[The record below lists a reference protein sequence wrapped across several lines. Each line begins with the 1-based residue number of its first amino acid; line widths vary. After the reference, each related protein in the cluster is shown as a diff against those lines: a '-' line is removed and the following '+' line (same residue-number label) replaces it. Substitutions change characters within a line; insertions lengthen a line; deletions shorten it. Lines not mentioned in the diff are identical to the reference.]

1 MVIVLSIESGL
12 CARSQ
17 TGLYLRIPQTWAQ
30 TVKDEAL
37 SWIPKSNKLSYPV
50 LMPNKLDY
58 QFSLFGF
65 FNMKVSA
72 SDIKAANIEM
82 NASELDID
90 FMTYN
95 RPGALK

>member
-1 MVIVLSIESGL
+1 MVIALSIETGL
-12 CARSQ
+12 CVRSQ
-17 TGLYLRIPQTWAQ
+17 TGLYLRVPQTWAQ
-30 TVKDEAL
+30 TVKDEVL
-37 SWIPKSNKLSYPV
+37 GWIPKSNKLSYPV

-65 FNMKVSA
+65 FTMKVTA

-82 NASELDID
+82 NGSELDID

-95 RPGALK
+95 TPGSLK

>member
-1 MVIVLSIESGL
+1 VVIALAIESGL
-12 CARSQ
+12 CVRSQ
-17 TGLYLRIPQTWAQ
+17 TGLYLRVPQTWAQ
-30 TVKDEAL
+30 TVKDEVL

-65 FNMKVSA
+65 FTMKVTA

-90 FMTYN
+90 FMTN
-95 RPGALK
+95 NIPGSLK

>member
-1 MVIVLSIESGL
+1 
-12 CARSQ
+12 
-17 TGLYLRIPQTWAQ
+17 
-30 TVKDEAL
+30 
-37 SWIPKSNKLSYPV
+37 
-50 LMPNKLDY
+50 MPNKLDY

-65 FNMKVSA
+65 FTMKVTA

-95 RPGALK
+95 TPGSLK

>member
-1 MVIVLSIESGL
+1 
-12 CARSQ
+12 
-17 TGLYLRIPQTWAQ
+17 
-30 TVKDEAL
+30 
-37 SWIPKSNKLSYPV
+37 
-50 LMPNKLDY
+50 MPNKLDY

-72 SDIKAANIEM
+72 SNIKAANIEM

-95 RPGALK
+95 RLGALK